1 MNGDSGSERR
11 SKTRALLG
19 FGEFRK
25 KEKKKYR
32 ERERKKKERE
42 REKREMERFIKGLR
56 VSE

>member
-25 KEKKKYR
+25 KEKKVQR
-32 ERERKKKERE
+32 EREKEERE
-42 REKREMERFIKGLR
+42 REEGDGEIY
-56 VSE
+56 